1 MRKGYESFVKAS
13 LSRSLE
19 KFLHKNFP
27 LSRLINPPVCIIHN
41 LNFVFILFT
50 RQWRLLVGISTVY
63 QLPTTDYFQGEP
75 MTPKYKRV
83 ALAYSGGLDTSI
95 IMPWLKENYGCE
107 IVAIAADV
115 GQEEELEGLRE
126 KAIATGAAEIFI
138 EDLRHEFV
146 KDYIFP
152 TLRAGAVYEHKY
164 LLGTSFARPVI
175 AKRHVEIAKQTG
187 CDALAH
193 GCTGKGNDQV
203 RFELTFKAL
212 APELPVIAPWR
223 EWDIVSREDAIDY
236 ATERNIPITVSR
248 EKIYSRDRNIW
259 HISHEGGI
267 LEDPASEPEEAMYM
281 LSKSPEDAANT
292 PEYVEIGFEQATPV
306 SVNGEHLD
314 PVPLLMKLNEI
325 GARNGIGRIDIV
337 ENRLVG
343 MKSRGCYETPGGT
356 LLLAALRELES
367 LCLDRE
373 TSHYK
378 EIIALKYADMVY
390 FGQWFTPLRAA
401 LDAAVNSIS
410 SRVNGT
416 CKLKLY
422 KGNVIIAGRTS
433 ENTLYRPDLASFTM
447 GASYDQKDAAG
458 FINIFG
464 LPMKVQAL
472 ADSEKK

>member
-1 MRKGYESFVKAS
+1 
-13 LSRSLE
+13 
-19 KFLHKNFP
+19 
-27 LSRLINPPVCIIHN
+27 
-41 LNFVFILFT
+41 
-50 RQWRLLVGISTVY
+50 
-63 QLPTTDYFQGEP
+63 

-281 LSKSPEDAANT
+281 LSKSPEDAGDT

-390 FGQWFTPLRAA
+390 FGQWFTPLREA
-401 LDAAVNSIS
+401 LDAAVSSIS

-472 ADSEKK
+472 ADSERK